1 MSKEHKDQ
9 HTPLSEEYLRAVT
22 VGDLQPLSEPI
33 RVLDYDPGWPVEFQ
47 HHAEQIRSA
56 VGERA
61 LRIEHVGSTAVPGLP
76 AKPIVDMVLV
86 VADSAA
92 ETEFV
97 PALDKAGYRL
107 FIREP
112 VWYEHRMFKRP
123 EGGVNLHVFSAGCP
137 EIDRMVTFRN
147 WLRGNAADREL
158 YALSKRTLAN
168 HVWKYT
174 QNYADAKTE
183 VIQEILARAERSAVS
198 PTSVHRT

>member
-9 HTPLSEEYLRAVT
+9 HTPLSEEYLRAAT

-47 HHAEQIRSA
+47 HQADLIRNA
-56 VGERA
+56 LGERA

-76 AKPIVDMVLV
+76 AKPIIDIVLV

-97 PALDKAGYRL
+97 PALESAGYRL
-107 FIREP
+107 CIREP
-112 VWYEHRMFKRP
+112 GWYEHRMFKGT
-123 EGGVNLHVFSAGCP
+123 ENGVNLHVFSPGCP
-137 EIDRMVTFRN
+137 EIDRMVTFRD

-168 HVWKYT
+168 QVWKYI
-174 QNYADAKTE
+174 QNYADAKTVVVE
-183 VIQEILARAERSAVS
+183 EILVRAQRGADS
-198 PTSVHRT
+198 PTSEPRS